1 MANTYEIERKFLV
14 EFPELNKL
22 GIKEKLNIVQIYLN
36 DGEKNEQRRV
46 RMIDNGKSIKYVYTE
61 KQFLT
66 AVTRT
71 ENEFEIN
78 YEKYESLLDDLK
90 KEYAPVKKTRYK
102 FLFKEQLFE
111 LDTYS
116 FSREKAILEL
126 ELDNPE
132 QKILFPDDIHVI
144 KEVTEDRRYSNAVLA
159 TSGKFPDINI

>member
-22 GIKEKLNIVQIYLN
+22 DIKEKLNIVQTYLN

-71 ENEFEIN
+71 ENEFEIS

-102 FLFKEQLFE
+102 FLFK
-111 LDTYS
+111 
-116 FSREKAILEL
+116 
-126 ELDNPE
+126 
-132 QKILFPDDIHVI
+132 
-144 KEVTEDRRYSNAVLA
+144 
-159 TSGKFPDINI
+159 